1 MSLSLEQLFTRF
13 QAAVRDGDATAFA
26 KLSARD
32 VGPQIQRFRSN
43 SEKVRQGKWA
53 LSLSRIEH
61 EGQLATVF
69 FEVRDNGGTVLD
81 VGSLVASE
89 EPEGW
94 RIRSL

>member
-1 MSLSLEQLFTRF
+1 VSSGLEQLFHKF
-13 QAAVRDGDATAFA
+13 EVAVRNGDATAYA

-32 VGPQIQRFRSN
+32 VGPQIQRFRAN
-43 SEKVRQGKWA
+43 SERVRQGKWA
-53 LSLSRIEH
+53 LALSRIEH
-61 EGQLATVF
+61 QGQLATLF